1 MFRHAEFTSLE
12 LADELISGG
21 GSHEVGV
28 LVDAGMGIVAIDE
41 VQAHVALFP
50 GQLEELRL
58 ARMTRVEDS
67 PDDHDL
73 GPFDADPL
81 PDVGGRELLGVMNR
95 DALVPFQSGLKM
107 EICRGPEVVG
117 FHIRMPGQKQA
128 DATVSGREQLGAHR
142 LHRVVII
149 MHDAVEGGLD
159 QIVAQLHHRETPPVE
174 IDAVGRA
181 EVRRDEE
188 AVDVSRGED
197 AGKTLALQCRV
208 AEPEGGEQVAPA
220 HRPVPGAAEHH
231 AVGRVRVGPAARH
244 FRVHADKGDG
254 GLVLRFAAA
263 HSRGHQGGDEGIR
276 PVAETFGDALDLLAP
291 RRGQPWT
298 VAQGEGYGRAMN
310 PRRRGDLLHR
320 GWFWAFHPTMSTKA
334 RFPFRNKPLIVFP
347 GKSSVD
353 PMTTPTNTDRRR
365 FLGSLAT
372 ASGVLSSP
380 SLFAAEG
387 TASTGFLEAARDLPI
402 NTDADVIVCGAGPAG
417 VTAAITAA
425 RAGAKV
431 RLFEVHGSLGGVW
444 TSSLLGYLLDFDKPG
459 FNVELVRRLRERE
472 AINGGGMNGL
482 SYQPE
487 EMKLL
492 LEELC
497 AAAGVKVL
505 LHTRVAAAY
514 REGGSLR
521 TIVTESKS
529 GRQAWRAPVFIDTT
543 GDGDLGAQAGCEF
556 EIGREKACPCQP
568 MTMYAL
574 LVVKDAAQ
582 IAGFIHGVGDNGRH
596 VGPQAFRDELKRAGV
611 TPSYGSACL
620 FPIQGNLVLLMAN
633 HEYGIN
639 ATDAAQV
646 TEATLRARGEIHQL
660 VRGLR
665 KLGGPWDGL
674 QVAATPEQIGIRDG
688 RRIRG
693 RYLMTS
699 EDLVQGAVQDDA
711 VVRVTFPVDIH
722 ALSAEENKKAAYHN
736 AGVKMKPYDIPL
748 RALIARDV
756 DGLLMAGRC
765 ISGDFI
771 SHASYRVTGNAVAMG
786 EATGAAA
793 AVAAKNKTAPHDVP
807 WSEVRPVIEKTRNQG

>member
-1 MFRHAEFTSLE
+1 
-12 LADELISGG
+12 
-21 GSHEVGV
+21 
-28 LVDAGMGIVAIDE
+28 
-41 VQAHVALFP
+41 
-50 GQLEELRL
+50 
-58 ARMTRVEDS
+58 
-67 PDDHDL
+67 
-73 GPFDADPL
+73 
-81 PDVGGRELLGVMNR
+81 MN
-95 DALVPFQSGLKM
+95 
-107 EICRGPEVVG
+107 
-117 FHIRMPGQKQA
+117 
-128 DATVSGREQLGAHR
+128 
-142 LHRVVII
+142 
-149 MHDAVEGGLD
+149 
-159 QIVAQLHHRETPPVE
+159 
-174 IDAVGRA
+174 
-181 EVRRDEE
+181 
-188 AVDVSRGED
+188 SRG
-197 AGKTLALQCRV
+197 G
-208 AEPEGGEQVAPA
+208 
-220 HRPVPGAAEHH
+220 
-231 AVGRVRVGPAARH
+231 
-244 FRVHADKGDG
+244 
-254 GLVLRFAAA
+254 
-263 HSRGHQGGDEGIR
+263 
-276 PVAETFGDALDLLAP
+276 
-291 RRGQPWT
+291 
-298 VAQGEGYGRAMN
+298 
-310 PRRRGDLLHR
+310 GDLLHR
-320 GWFWAFHPTMSTKA
+320 GWFFAFHATMSTKA
-334 RFPFRNKPLIVFP
+334 RFPLRENPLILSASKTP
-347 GKSSVD
+347 VD
-353 PMTTPTNTDRRR
+353 SMTPPATTDRRR

-372 ASGVLSSP
+372 ASGALSSP
-380 SLFAAEG
+380 ALFAAEG
-387 TASTGFLEAARDLPI
+387 TAPTGFLEAARDLPI
-402 NTDADVIVCGAGPAG
+402 DTDADVIVCGAGPAG

-431 RLFEVHGSLGGVW
+431 RLFELHGSLGGVW

-497 AAAGVKVL
+497 AAAGVRVQ

-514 REGGSLR
+514 REGRSLR

-556 EIGREKACPCQP
+556 EIGRDNACPCQP

-582 IAGFIHGVGDNGRH
+582 IAGFIHGTGDNGRH

-639 ATDAAQV
+639 ATDATQV
-646 TEATLRARGEIHQL
+646 TEATLRARGEIHQT

-665 KLGGPWDGL
+665 KLGGAWDGL

-699 EDLVQGAVQDDA
+699 EDLVRGAVQDDS
-711 VVRVTFPVDIH
+711 VVRVAFPVDIH
-722 ALSAEENKKAAYHN
+722 ALTADDNKKAAYHN

-786 EATGAAA
+786 EAAGATA
-793 AVAAKNKTAPHDVP
+793 AVATKHKTDPHDVP
-807 WSEVRPVIEKTRNQG
+807 WSEVRPVIEKSRLPG